1 MNYCRNFCIL
11 HNAVKILLRPVLPC
25 KDAAEVGDVLFDR
38 AREDDEVVE
47 VWCATWA
54 HGCAVG
60 VDGHG
65 FIEADGA
72 GVEEAVL
79 YKGGLE
85 FVGEVGGRVHE
96 ALA

>member
-1 MNYCRNFCIL
+1 MALFDVEEPTFLGERREY
-11 HNAVKILLRPVLPC
+11 
-25 KDAAEVGDVLFDR
+25 AAEVGDVLFDG
-38 AREDDEVVE
+38 AREDDEVVK

-54 HGCAVG
+54 YGCAVG
-60 VDGHG
+60 VDGHR

-85 FVGEVGGRVHE
+85 FVGEVNLTRHKR
-96 ALA
+96 L